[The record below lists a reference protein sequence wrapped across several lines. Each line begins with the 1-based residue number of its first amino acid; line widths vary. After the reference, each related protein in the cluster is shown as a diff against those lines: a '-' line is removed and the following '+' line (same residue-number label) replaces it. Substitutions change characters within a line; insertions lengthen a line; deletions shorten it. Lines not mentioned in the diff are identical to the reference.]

1 MIIETDRLYLRE
13 FTEND
18 YDDLRE
24 ILQDKDVMYAYE
36 KGFIVD
42 FDNRW
47 EKLNTVMKITATR
60 EFPSGK
66 IEKQERF

>member
-36 KGFIVD
+36 HIFS
-42 FDNRW
+42 
-47 EKLNTVMKITATR
+47 E
-60 EFPSGK
+60 
-66 IEKQERF
+66 